1 MSLRI
6 VTPAGLLPP
15 FLTYDDVA
23 ARWQCS
29 PATVARL
36 AKRGVLARVRIGTL
50 VRISTASVLAYE
62 EQGNGTEEF
71 ES

>member
-1 MSLRI
+1 MSLRL
-6 VTPAGLLPP
+6 VSGDTTLPA

-36 AKRGVLARVRIGTL
+36 VKAGELTRVRIGTL
-50 VRISTASVLAYE
+50 VRIPTASVLAYE
-62 EQGNGTEEF
+62 KRAGER
-71 ES
+71 SA

>member
-6 VTPAGLLPP
+6 VSGETTLPA
-15 FLTYDDVA
+15 FFTYDDLA

-36 AKRGVLARVRIGTL
+36 VKRGELARVRIGTL
-50 VRISTASVLAYE
+50 VRITTASVLAYE
-62 EQGNGTEEF
+62 ERATHPPA
-71 ES
+71 

>member
-1 MSLRI
+1 MSLRL
-6 VTPAGLLPP
+6 VSGETTLPA

-36 AKRGVLARVRIGTL
+36 VKAGDLAHLRIGTL
-50 VRISTASVLAYE
+50 VRIPTASVLAYE
-62 EQGNGTEEF
+62 KQAGER
-71 ES
+71 SA